1 MQRHDVQ
8 AQSKSKSSKFT
19 SYTKLFMI
27 ARIYNIKLDPN
38 RTSITGK
45 IGWISQRLCW
55 LFEGTPEQSGLSR
68 ICELK
73 LHIMT

>member
-8 AQSKSKSSKFT
+8 AKSKSKSSKIT
-19 SYTKLFMI
+19 SKLFLI

-38 RTSITGK
+38 RNFITGK
-45 IGWISQRLCW
+45 IGWISQRFCW

-73 LHIMT
+73 L